1 MLLRTNI
8 VGRSKLNCPTSLPHC
23 ATIKMSDAAVSARS
37 CLTLRRRLAIEICSY
52 AFHPIEPCAF
62 PKSLAVLF
70 GKLLA
75 VRLVSDMRDKH
86 GVPVADHSWANLIAM
101 NTIVAVSR
109 AATQRNGKHGGCEDG
124 FHVWPFPP

>member
-1 MLLRTNI
+1 
-8 VGRSKLNCPTSLPHC
+8 
-23 ATIKMSDAAVSARS
+23 
-37 CLTLRRRLAIEICSY
+37 LAIEICSY

-86 GVPVADHSWANLIAM
+86 GAAVADHSWANQVAGDVRLILRGTGTLEM
-101 NTIVAVSR
+101 QR
-109 AATQRNGKHGGCEDG
+109 RLPEAAH
-124 FHVWPFPP
+124 